1 MKISYDPKVDA
12 MYIRFKSGRYDHT
25 KKITD
30 EILVDITQDGK
41 VLGLEILD
49 AKKQFGKI
57 KPEKIEFS
65 PKPSYQSA

>member
-12 MYIRFKSGRYDHT
+12 MYIRFRNGRYDHT

-30 EILVDITQDGK
+30 EILVDVTKKGE

-49 AKKQFGKI
+49 AKNMSA
-57 KPEKIEFS
+57 FS
-65 PKPSYQSA
+65 LEQMVQKTAALYH